1 MNRNGP
7 SGGRDLLGSELITR
21 EVPIVFA
28 KHSKI
33 GYKSSFH
40 YCVERLH
47 LSEWLGRIA
56 HPRRECKAVLEYL
69 VHIEPKPVFEPSI
82 RRRPDRPMPVEA
94 VSAERPAPPPREL
107 TMSARQLSPSS
118 PNILQPARPTVFNF
132 RFSADRSFKDKFE
145 RWKARRRQP
154 KPHLVRARW
163 RKMSR
168 RAWKTSQ
175 RGRDTF
181 PPRS

>member
-47 LSEWLGRIA
+47 LSEGSVASRIHVA
-56 HPRRECKAVLEYL
+56 NV
-69 VHIEPKPVFEPSI
+69 
-82 RRRPDRPMPVEA
+82 
-94 VSAERPAPPPREL
+94 
-107 TMSARQLSPSS
+107 RQY
-118 PNILQPARPTVFNF
+118 
-132 RFSADRSFKDKFE
+132 
-145 RWKARRRQP
+145 
-154 KPHLVRARW
+154 
-163 RKMSR
+163 
-168 RAWKTSQ
+168 
-175 RGRDTF
+175 
-181 PPRS
+181 